1 VSFSGISLLIIQLV
15 REKKLIRTIY
25 GLVLTGILSATLLTA
40 CDSGPAPVDPSDTS
54 IGVLL
59 VAHGSD
65 SAQWI
70 GQVETLAAE
79 VREEILG
86 IESIK
91 DVRLAYIDL
100 AKPNIAS
107 QMRAYDEAG
116 YDEVIVVPVM
126 IAVEST
132 RANAYMQYLV
142 GVRSDAGQM
151 KQLEKEGFEV
161 YFPLARISVTP
172 ALDEG
177 GALKKNILRRVLA
190 LQGEDSGDDMGVLL
204 VGYGDQ
210 AYGQQMQE
218 IMEGLGRYLKIKSEI
233 DTVGYAFAG
242 DLVDYSG
249 EPVVKAIHE
258 ILDLE
263 EEVLVVPVLLGIDEM
278 MQINTIEAAVN
289 AVPTSSRLRYQPD
302 SVLPDPKVNEYIV
315 KVVREG
321 VERINQAGADIVG
334 EVIVPSDL

>member
-1 VSFSGISLLIIQLV
+1 
-15 REKKLIRTIY
+15 LIRTILS
-25 GLVLTGILSATLLTA
+25 LVLTGIFTATLLTA
-40 CDSGPAPVDPSDTS
+40 CDSGPAPVDPADTS

-59 VAHGSD
+59 IAHGSED
-65 SAQWI
+65 SQWT
-70 GQVETLAAE
+70 GQVETLTAE
-79 VREEILG
+79 VRDEIMGSL
-86 IESIK
+86 SVA
-91 DVRLAYIDL
+91 DVRLSYIDV

-132 RANAYMQYLV
+132 RANSYMQYLV

-161 YFPLARISVTP
+161 YYPYARVSVTP
-172 ALDEG
+172 ALSEG
-177 GALKKNILRRVLA
+177 NVLKKNVLRRVLA
-190 LQGEDSGDDMGVLL
+190 LQGDDSGDDMGVLL

-218 IMEGLGRYLKIKSEI
+218 IMEGIGRYLKIKSEI

-263 EEVLVVPVLLGIDEM
+263 EEVLVVPVLLGIDKM
-278 MQINTIEAAVN
+278 LQVNTIEAAVN
-289 AVPTSSRLRYQPD
+289 AVPTSSRLRYKPD
-302 SVLPDPKVNEYIV
+302 SVLPDAKVNEYIV
-315 KVVREG
+315 RIVREG
-321 VERINQAGADIVG
+321 VERIHQAGGDIIG
-334 EVIVPSDL
+334 EVKTPSEL

>member
-1 VSFSGISLLIIQLV
+1 MIRKIFSLM
-15 REKKLIRTIY
+15 
-25 GLVLTGILSATLLTA
+25 LTGIIGATLLTA
-40 CDSGPAPVDPSDTS
+40 CDSGPAPVDPTKTS

-59 VAHGSD
+59 IAHGSED
-65 SAQWI
+65 SEWT

-79 VREEILG
+79 VREEILA
-86 IESIK
+86 SLPVA
-91 DVRLAYIDL
+91 DVRLAYIDV

-107 QMRAYDEAG
+107 QMRAYDEAE

-161 YFPLARISVTP
+161 YYPYARVSVTP
-172 ALDEG
+172 ALNEG
-177 GALKKNILRRVLA
+177 NALKKNVLRRVLA
-190 LQGEDSGDDMGVLL
+190 LQGDDSGDDMGVLL

-263 EEVLVVPVLLGIDEM
+263 EEVLVVPVLLGIDKM
-278 MQINTIEAAVN
+278 LQVNTIEAAVN
-289 AVPTSSRLRYQPD
+289 AIPTSSRLRYKPD
-302 SVLPDPKVNEYIV
+302 AVLPDAKVNEYVV

-321 VERINQAGADIVG
+321 VERIHQAGGDIIG
-334 EVIVPSDL
+334 EVMTPSEL

>member
-1 VSFSGISLLIIQLV
+1 M
-15 REKKLIRTIY
+15 IRTIY
-25 GLVLTGILSATLLTA
+25 SLVFAGIFSATMLTA
-40 CDSGPAPVDPSDTS
+40 CDSGPAPVDPTETS
-54 IGVLL
+54 VGVLL
-59 VAHGSD
+59 IAHGSD
-65 SAQWI
+65 DSQWT
-70 GQVETLAAE
+70 GQVETLTAE
-79 VREEILG
+79 VREEILASLP
-86 IESIK
+86 IE
-91 DVRLAYIDL
+91 DVRLAYIDI

-107 QMRAYDEAG
+107 QMRAYDDAG

-161 YFPLARISVTP
+161 YYPLARISVTP
-172 ALDEG
+172 ALNEG
-177 GALKKNILRRVLA
+177 NALKKNVLRRVEA
-190 LQGEDSGDDMGVLL
+190 LQGDDSGDDMGVLL

-218 IMEGLGRYLKIKSEI
+218 IMEGIGRYLKIKSEI

-263 EEVLVVPVLLGIDEM
+263 EEVLVVPVLLGVDKM
-278 MQINTIEAAVN
+278 LQVNTIAAAVN
-289 AVPTSSRLRYQPD
+289 AIPTSSRLRYIPD
-302 SVLPDPKVNEYIV
+302 AVLPEPKVNQYIV

-321 VERINQAGADIVG
+321 VERIHQAGADIVG
-334 EVIVPSDL
+334 EVLTPSQLD

>member
-1 VSFSGISLLIIQLV
+1 M
-15 REKKLIRTIY
+15 IRTILS
-25 GLVLTGILSATLLTA
+25 LVLTGTFAATLLTA
-40 CDSGPAPVDPSDTS
+40 CDSGPAPVDPTDTS

-59 VAHGSD
+59 IAHGSED
-65 SAQWI
+65 SQWT
-70 GQVETLAAE
+70 GQIETLTTE
-79 VREEILG
+79 VREEIMG
-86 IESIK
+86 SMPVS

-132 RANAYMQYLV
+132 RANKYMQYLV

-161 YFPLARISVTP
+161 YYPYARVSVTP
-172 ALDEG
+172 ALSEG
-177 GALKKNILRRVLA
+177 NALKKNVLRRVLA
-190 LQGEDSGDDMGVLL
+190 LQGDDSGDDMGVLL

-218 IMEGLGRYLKIKSEI
+218 IMEGIGRYLKIKSEI

-263 EEVLVVPVLLGIDEM
+263 EEVLVVPVLLGIDKM
-278 MQINTIEAAVN
+278 LQVNTIEAAVN
-289 AVPTSSRLRYQPD
+289 AVPTSSRLRYKPD
-302 SVLPDPKVNEYIV
+302 SVLPDAKVNEYVI
-315 KVVREG
+315 KIVREG
-321 VERINQAGADIVG
+321 VERIHQAGGDIIG
-334 EVIVPSDL
+334 EVKTPSEL

>member
-1 VSFSGISLLIIQLV
+1 M
-15 REKKLIRTIY
+15 IRTIY
-25 GLVLTGILSATLLTA
+25 SLVLAGIFSATMLTA
-40 CDSGPAPVDPSDTS
+40 CDSGPVPVDPADTS
-54 IGVLL
+54 VGVLL
-59 VAHGSD
+59 IAHGSED
-65 SAQWI
+65 SQWT
-70 GQVETLAAE
+70 GQVEVLTAE

-86 IESIK
+86 SLPVE
-91 DVRLAYIDL
+91 DVRLAFIDI

-142 GVRSDAGQM
+142 GIRSDAGQM

-161 YFPLARISVTP
+161 YYPLARISVTP
-172 ALDEG
+172 ALNEG
-177 GALKKNILRRVLA
+177 NALKKNILRRVEA
-190 LQGEDSGDDMGVLL
+190 LQGDDSGDDMGVLL

-218 IMEGLGRYLKIKSEI
+218 IMEGIGRYLKIKSEI

-249 EPVVKAIHE
+249 EPVVEAINE

-263 EEVLVVPVLLGIDEM
+263 EEVIVVPVLLGIDKM
-278 MQINTIEAAVN
+278 LQVNTIEAAVN
-289 AVPTSSRLRYQPD
+289 AIPTSSRLRYIPD
-302 SVLPDPKVNEYIV
+302 SVLPEPKVNDYIV

-321 VERINQAGADIVG
+321 VERIHQAGADIVG
-334 EVIVPSDL
+334 EVLTPSQLD